1 MERIRIY
8 APDGEVGPAAVQR
21 AASPELLRGL
31 RLAVLDNGKP
41 NADVL
46 LGQLAQRLAERTGA
60 RYAGLRRKP
69 GGAALPAEAELL
81 AELAREADVVLT
93 GSAD

>member
-8 APDGEVGPAAVQR
+8 APDGDVGREARER
-21 AASPELLRGL
+21 ARSPELLRGL
-31 RLAVLDNGKP
+31 RLAALDNGKP

-46 LGQLAQRLAERTGA
+46 LEQLGQRLAERTGA
-60 RYAGLRRKP
+60 RYAGLHRKP
-69 GGAALPAEAELL
+69 GGAALPCEPALL
-81 AELAREADVVLT
+81 AQLARDADLVLT